1 MGFQAV
7 RAGVSEGMLARA
19 VDIGLCEP
27 GKVRGSVLKGQ
38 SLALGEWKSVRN
50 NQGCVR
56 GGGERSSWR
65 RPGRAADVFGWS
77 VSVAGLEPASGVCG
91 VQRSR
96 RVQRPWTEAGQ

>member
-27 GKVRGSVLKGQ
+27 GNVRGSVPKGQ
-38 SLALGEWKSVRN
+38 PLALGEWKSVRK

-65 RPGRAADVFGWS
+65 RPGRAA
-77 VSVAGLEPASGVCG
+77 EPVSGVCG